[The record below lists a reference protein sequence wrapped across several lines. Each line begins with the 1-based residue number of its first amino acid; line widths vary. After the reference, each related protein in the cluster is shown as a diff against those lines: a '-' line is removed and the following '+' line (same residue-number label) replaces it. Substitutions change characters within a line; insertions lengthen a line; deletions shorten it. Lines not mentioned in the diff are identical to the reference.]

1 MSLHLPSS
9 SSSIRNLFD
18 LADLAAIGQ
27 PGGWQKLPSL
37 RDAING
43 GRNFLAKDSGAKAL
57 HSLVLRADG
66 SIALHKITRQSQ
78 HEVWNFGKP

>member
-43 GRNFLAKDSGAKAL
+43 GRNFLAKDSGAKA
-57 HSLVLRADG
+57 
-66 SIALHKITRQSQ
+66 
-78 HEVWNFGKP
+78 E